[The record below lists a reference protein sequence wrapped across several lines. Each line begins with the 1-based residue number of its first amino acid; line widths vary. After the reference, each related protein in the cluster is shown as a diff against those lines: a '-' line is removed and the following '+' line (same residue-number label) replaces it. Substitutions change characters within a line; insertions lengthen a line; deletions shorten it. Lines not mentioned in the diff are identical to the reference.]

1 MAKVSRR
8 KLIGAAAA
16 APLALQ
22 FGAQENP
29 RKSIDPIIAQAAAWI
44 SEHERRDALMREWQD
59 LEVALSERCKVGV
72 RDRFEA
78 LFFQGGM
85 PPKPLSS
92 EFLSARGHFR
102 QERLLSLGS
111 SPDGI
116 AGEQAGMPSYGASV

>member
-44 SEHERRDALMREWQD
+44 SEHERRDALIVCKHYLHCFSAPCQTTSICAD
-59 LEVALSERCKVGV
+59 DGVAR
-72 RDRFEA
+72 R
-78 LFFQGGM
+78 GM
-85 PPKPLSS
+85 PVRCPGQL
-92 EFLSARGHFR
+92 A
-102 QERLLSLGS
+102 
-111 SPDGI
+111 
-116 AGEQAGMPSYGASV
+116 